1 MTGICRIQGLIWK
14 SGAATV
20 GYLFWEAKMPKLFLK
35 TAALLAAILLYAT
48 QLFAADTVIRAAV
61 LKTGTVNWELDTIRH
76 YGLDKA
82 NGFTLEV
89 TELAGNPATQIA
101 LQGGVADI
109 IVSDWIWVARQRA
122 EGKDFVFVPYSKA
135 VGNLMV
141 KDDSPIKSLM
151 DLKGKKIGIAGG
163 PVDKS
168 WVVLRAFAEKETGLD
183 LAKETEQ
190 VFGAPPLIFESAL
203 NGETDASINFWHFA
217 AKMKTRGMREV
228 ISVADASVKLGLDP
242 DMPLL
247 GYVVAGELLKSNPKA
262 VAGLAAA
269 SRAAKEK
276 LSSDPAAWE
285 RLRPMMN
292 AKTDADFEALKA
304 GFLAGIPKSG
314 AVNSE
319 SAGKVLA
326 IMAKLGGE
334 ELVGKMTAMPDG
346 VFADVTN

>member
-1 MTGICRIQGLIWK
+1 MTKLIFRI
-14 SGAATV
+14 
-20 GYLFWEAKMPKLFLK
+20 
-35 TAALLAAILLYAT
+35 AILVSAFLS
-48 QLFAADTVIRAAV
+48 LVNLSLADETVIRAAV

-141 KDDSPIKSLM
+141 KDESPIKTLA
-151 DLKGKKIGIAGG
+151 DLKGMKIGIAGG

-168 WVVLRAFAEKETGLD
+168 WVVLRAYAEQEAGMD

-228 ISVADASVKLGLDP
+228 ISVGEASAKLGLDP

-276 LSSDPAAWE
+276 LASDPAAWE
-285 RLRPMMN
+285 RLRPIMN

-304 GFLAGIPKSG
+304 GFLAGTPKAG

-319 SAGKVLA
+319 SAGKLLTL
-326 IMAKLGGE
+326 MAKLGGE
-334 ELVGKMTAMPDG
+334 ELVGKMTSIPDG

>member
-1 MTGICRIQGLIWK
+1 MT
-14 SGAATV
+14 V
-20 GYLFWEAKMPKLFLK
+20 FLK
-35 TAALLAAILLYAT
+35 TAATVATLLLATIHV
-48 QLFAADTVIRAAV
+48 FAADAVIRAAV

-76 YGLDKA
+76 FGLDKS

-109 IVSDWIWVARQRA
+109 IVSDWIWVARQRS

-141 KDDSPIKSLM
+141 RDDSPVKTLG

-168 WVVLRAFAEKETGLD
+168 WVVLRAYAEQEFGFD

-203 NGETDASINFWHFA
+203 NGETDAAINFWHFA
-217 AKMKTRGMREV
+217 AKMKTRGMREIV
-228 ISVADASVKLGLDP
+228 SVADASAKLGLDP

-247 GYVVAGELLKSNPKA
+247 GYVVAGEFLKSNPKA

-269 SRAAKEK
+269 SSAAKEK
-276 LSSDPAAWE
+276 LASDPAAWE
-285 RLRPMMN
+285 RLRPIMN

-304 GFLAGIPKSG
+304 GFLSGIPKAG

-334 ELVGKMTAMPDG
+334 ELVGKMTGLPEG

>member
-1 MTGICRIQGLIWK
+1 MVHSLRLGMAVILTCLFSWTA
-14 SGAATV
+14 GATD
-20 GYLFWEAKMPKLFLK
+20 L
-35 TAALLAAILLYAT
+35 
-48 QLFAADTVIRAAV
+48 VIRAAV

-141 KDDSPIKSLM
+141 KDQSGVQTLA

-168 WVVLRAFAEKETGLD
+168 WVILRAFAQKELGLD
-183 LAKETEQ
+183 LAAETEQ
-190 VFGAPPLIFESAL
+190 VFGAPPLVFEAAL

-228 ISVADASVKLGLDP
+228 ISVADASAKLGLDG
-242 DMPLL
+242 DFPLL
-247 GYVVAGELLKSNPKA
+247 GYVISGDLLKANPSSVKS
-262 VAGLAAA
+262 LLAA

-276 LSSDPAAWE
+276 LMNDPEAFD
-285 RLRPMMN
+285 RLRPIMN
-292 AKTDADFEALKA
+292 AKTDADFAALKA
-304 GFLAGIPKSG
+304 GFLAGIPSKGPVDPQSASNML
-314 AVNSE
+314 AV
-319 SAGKVLA
+319 
-326 IMAKLGGE
+326 MAEFGGE
-334 ELVGKMTAMPDG
+334 ELVGTMKEMPAG
-346 VFADVTN
+346 VFADLGE

>member
-1 MTGICRIQGLIWK
+1 MRAALCR
-14 SGAATV
+14 
-20 GYLFWEAKMPKLFLK
+20 
-35 TAALLAAILLYAT
+35 TAALCLTLFLSAV
-48 QLFAADTVIRAAV
+48 QGFAADTIIRASV

-109 IVSDWIWVARQRA
+109 IVSDWIWVARQRS
-122 EGKDFVFVPYSKA
+122 EGRDFVFVPYSKA

-141 KDDSPIKSLM
+141 RQDSPVQSLA

-168 WVVLRAFAEKETGLD
+168 WVVLRAYAEQELGLD
-183 LAKETEQ
+183 LAGESEQ

-203 NGETDASINFWHFA
+203 NGETDAAINFWHFA

-247 GYVVAGELLKSNPKA
+247 GYVVAGDLLKTNPTA

-276 LSSDPAAWE
+276 LASDPAAWD

-292 AKTDADFEALKA
+292 AKTDEDFAALKA
-304 GFLAGIPKSG
+304 GFLAGVPAPGS
-314 AVNSE
+314 VNAE
-319 SAGKVLA
+319 SASKVLA
-326 IMAKLGGE
+326 LMARLGGKD
-334 ELVGKMTAMPDG
+334 LVGQMTSLPDG
-346 VFADVTN
+346 VFADLSN

>member
-1 MTGICRIQGLIWK
+1 MTKPILHFV
-14 SGAATV
+14 AA
-20 GYLFWEAKMPKLFLK
+20 AIALFLS
-35 TAALLAAILLYAT
+35 TFHVLAAE
-48 QLFAADTVIRAAV
+48 TVIRAAV

-141 KDDSPIKSLM
+141 KEDSPIKTLA

-168 WVVLRAFAEKETGLD
+168 WVVLRAFAEQENGLD
-183 LAKETEQ
+183 LAKDTEQ

-247 GYVVAGELLKSNPKA
+247 GYVVSGELLKTNPKA

-276 LSSDPAAWE
+276 LASDASAWE
-285 RLRPMMN
+285 RLRPIMN
-292 AKTDADFEALKA
+292 AKTDEDFEALKA
-304 GFLAGIPKSG
+304 GFLAGVPKPG
-314 AVNSE
+314 AVNPE

-334 ELVGKMTAMPDG
+334 ELVGKMTTMPDG

>member
-1 MTGICRIQGLIWK
+1 MRKWI
-14 SGAATV
+14 SA
-20 GYLFWEAKMPKLFLK
+20 F
-35 TAALLAAILLYAT
+35 AALCAGLAIQALSP
-48 QLFAADTVIRAAV
+48 AAAETVIRAAV

-109 IVSDWIWVARQRA
+109 IVSDWIWVARQRV

-141 KDDSPIKSLM
+141 KADSPIKTLA

-168 WVVLRAFAEKETGLD
+168 WVVLRAYAQQELGMD
-183 LAKETEQ
+183 LAKDSEQ

-203 NGETDASINFWHFA
+203 SGETDAAINFWHFA

-228 ISVADASVKLGLDP
+228 ISVADASIKLGLDP

-247 GYVVAGELLKSNPKA
+247 GYVVAGELMKTNPQA
-262 VAGLAAA
+262 IAGLAAA
-269 SRAAKEK
+269 SRAAKER
-276 LSSDPAAWE
+276 LGTDPAAWE

-304 GFLAGIPKSG
+304 GFLAGVPKSG
-314 AVNSE
+314 SVSSE

-326 IMAKLGGE
+326 VMAKLGGE
-334 ELVGKMTAMPDG
+334 ELVGKLTVMPEG
-346 VFADVTN
+346 VFADITN